1 MYVAVFKDIL
11 LNREAMMAVLWLSQS
26 SDTCQRDT
34 KRATE
39 EL

>member
-1 MYVAVFKDIL
+1 MYVAVFKATL
-11 LNREAMMAVLWLSQS
+11 LDRKAMMAVLWLSQS

-34 KRATE
+34 ERATE